1 MTIQELNDIRSRI
14 DVLPSG
20 GISYK
25 TINGKRYP
33 YYQWMENGKQR
44 GRRVKDDELESLTEA
59 INEKKDFK
67 SF

>member
-44 GRRVKDDELESLTEA
+44 
-59 INEKKDFK
+59 
-67 SF
+67 